1 MSTHNHDDHQHH
13 QQKNEES
20 VRKDLKTV
28 ALLFLFGARI
38 SKTETYNWLDY
49 MTWIGLLKFH
59 EIWEYIK
66 SSKFKTSFN
75 QFVLLWYIFSLYRNF
90 FLKRTVVGQPKW
102 NSNDVD
108 VVDYNV
114 VRR

>member
-1 MSTHNHDDHQHH
+1 M
-13 QQKNEES
+13 
-20 VRKDLKTV
+20 RKDLKTV